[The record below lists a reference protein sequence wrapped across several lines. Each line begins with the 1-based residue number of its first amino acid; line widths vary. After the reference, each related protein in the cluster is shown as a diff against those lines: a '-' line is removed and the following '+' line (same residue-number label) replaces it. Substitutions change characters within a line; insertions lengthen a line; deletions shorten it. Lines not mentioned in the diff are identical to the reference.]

1 MKEQLIIGGYCKIRN
16 NQIFLNEELLYQD
29 ENALTFSDFSKN
41 AYKFKNVGYPK
52 FFKMDNLSKL
62 GFLTSEILLGKCN
75 AGKSLKPEETG
86 VVIVNSSS
94 SLDTDFTYFDSIKD
108 SSNYFPSPSVFV
120 YTLPNIMIGEICI
133 RNKITGESAFF
144 ISEKFDPE
152 FIFIYVQQLFELK
165 KIQQCITGWVELM
178 DNKYE
183 AVLYFVEKREGITDE
198 NVKFEPGNISDIYN
212 R

>member
-1 MKEQLIIGGYCKIRN
+1 MSEQLIISGYCKLRN
-16 NQIFLNEELLYQD
+16 NQVFLNDELVYHD
-29 ENALTFSDFSKN
+29 ENALTFSDFIKN

-62 GFLTSEILLGKCN
+62 GFLAAEILLGKCFS
-75 AGKSLKPEETG
+75 GKSFVPEDTG
-86 VVIVNSSS
+86 IVIANSSS

-133 RNKITGESAFF
+133 RHKITGESAFF

-152 FIFIYVQQLFELK
+152 FIFNNVKSLFEMK
-165 KIQQCITGWVELM
+165 KVQQCITGWVELM
-178 DNKYE
+178 DNSYE
-183 AVLYFVEKREGITDE
+183 AMLFFVEKNNEMTNE
-198 NVKFEPGNISDIYN
+198 NVKFDAGNISNIYLK
-212 R
+212 